1 MIATWILGSFFF
13 VFIVCFVCFVWT
25 RKIPDAA
32 VVRQAGD
39 EAGGPPGGESPGGDE
54 KQQIAREYRIEV
66 SPRVFVNYPFG
77 IRVVFAGA
85 GTISQENP
93 AQGVESRHW
102 SSSYYGWP
110 AAAGEDSELIVKVGR
125 LEFEAGEAKPRVQVR
140 LECGKDSFATN
151 GTTIDRTLR
160 QDRDTVF
167 SFWLNP
173 LSAGGRSITVVLSQI
188 VEERVDGKAK
198 KVSHELA
205 TIPLDVSVTEFPIR
219 LR

>member
-25 RKIPDAA
+25 RKVPDAA
-32 VVRQAGD
+32 VVRQASD
-39 EAGGPPGGESPGGDE
+39 ETSGPPVGELPGGDE
-54 KQQIAREYRIEV
+54 KQQIAREYRIEL

-77 IRVVFAGA
+77 IRVVFARA
-85 GTISQENP
+85 GTIGQENP
-93 AQGVESRHW
+93 AQMVESRHW
-102 SSSYYGWP
+102 SSGYYGWP
-110 AAAGEDSELIVKVGR
+110 AAAQEDSELIVKAGR

-140 LECGKDSFATN
+140 LGFANDSFATN
-151 GTTIDRTLR
+151 GMTVDRTL
-160 QDRDTVF
+160 QKERDTVF

-173 LSAGGRSITVVLSQI
+173 LHAGGRSITVALSQI
-188 VEERVDGKAK
+188 VEETVGGKAK
-198 KVSHELA
+198 RVSRELA